1 MFEFAGR
8 IAFITG
14 GASGIGLALG
24 KALAGEGARVVLADI
39 NGDALAEAERA
50 VSGKVATVQ
59 LDVRDRS
66 QWLHARKF
74 TEARFGPVS
83 ILVNN
88 AGIINDGGAQVAQ
101 RGLIDQSPDSW
112 DRMIGINLTGVY
124 NGIATF
130 GARMRDRGDGHI
142 VNTASTQGVI
152 TCAGVGSYCASKF
165 ALEALSDALR
175 LELAGSG
182 VLVSLIEPGPIRT
195 RFLETALENFRRTV
209 DIDGSVHSER
219 YRARLKAMEAGGKQ
233 TFKLE
238 PEAVV
243 DRLVHA
249 VEARRP
255 KLRYFVTTPTYI
267 AAGLKRLLPGRVM
280 DRVLLRM

>member
-1 MFEFAGR
+1 MTGTR
-8 IAFITG
+8 TILITG
-14 GASGIGLALG
+14 ASSGIGLAAARRL
-24 KALAGEGARVVLADI
+24 KSRCWHVFATARRPEDLARLEAEERVEALQLELSDAASIATCAATVLERTGGRV
-39 NGDALAEAERA
+39 DALFNNAAYGQVGAVEDLTADVLRHQIEVNLIGTHDLTCRIIPAMRA
-50 VSGKVATVQ
+50 GGSGRIVQCSSVLGLVSGPY
-59 LDVRDRS
+59 R
-66 QWLHARKF
+66 
-74 TEARFGPVS
+74 
-83 ILVNN
+83 
-88 AGIINDGGAQVAQ
+88 GA
-101 RGLIDQSPDSW
+101 
-112 DRMIGINLTGVY
+112 
-124 NGIATF
+124 
-130 GARMRDRGDGHI
+130 
-142 VNTASTQGVI
+142 
-152 TCAGVGSYCASKF
+152 YCASKF